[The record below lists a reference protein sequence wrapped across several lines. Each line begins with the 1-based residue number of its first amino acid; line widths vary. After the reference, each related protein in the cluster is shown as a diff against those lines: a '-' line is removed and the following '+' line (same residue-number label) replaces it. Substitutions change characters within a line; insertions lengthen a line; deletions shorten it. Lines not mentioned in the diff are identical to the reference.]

1 MVLIFFLRV
10 GMLFTS
16 PAVAPFSCIGCFA
29 SGHDANP
36 AAPTSCDEKQH
47 SPCVSRP
54 DPTRALFSPHFVS
67 RCSEPIGVE
76 ISFLGL
82 DWLKAVLANM
92 V

>member
-1 MVLIFFLRV
+1 MQLNGATAGEVNNMPTRKKKMSTIDSWSDV
-10 GMLFTS
+10 
-16 PAVAPFSCIGCFA
+16 
-29 SGHDANP
+29 
-36 AAPTSCDEKQH
+36 PTSCDEKQH